1 MSWNVRLRMRASNK
15 TVLNAVFRVFLEVAT
30 LPALSETELKDLTKT
45 LPEIKATRVLD
56 ELSDTFNLMNTN
68 SKSNS

>member
-1 MSWNVRLRMRASNK
+1 MRTSNK
-15 TVLNAVFRVFLEVAT
+15 TVLNAFFRVFLEVAT

-45 LPEIKATRVLD
+45 LPEVKATQVLD
-56 ELSDTFNLMNTN
+56 ELSDTFNHMNTS